1 MNKHYIKTYL
11 YIGYIFSLIFICSTC
26 ACANGNCSAQENAK
40 NMAIDVGYNNTQD
53 FDFDSI
59 FIQLENYKSN
69 VNLKEF
75 KRFQSFDEFN
85 MKGVGEPK
93 YEPFVYVKNSN
104 DTIFVVN
111 SNDTSNVLLYSNRGD
126 YWYNTTFYYG
136 NTQITKSGNE
146 LLKRIF
152 YRICGSDTLIEYRCC
167 KWEKFL
173 IKDLYL
179 KTKSNC
185 FWIRLIGKTDLCNH
199 ATIYDDMLKL
209 VERYN
214 KEQDA
219 FFSEIGENKYDKR
232 RLNTYQLRD
241 TKDAYIYQGVDNKEE
256 LFFQKSSL
264 AFWGIQPGLDNF
276 DVVLSTYK

>member
-11 YIGYIFSLIFICSTC
+11 YISLIFSLIFICSTC
-26 ACANGNCSAQENAK
+26 TNDNCSAQDDAK
-40 NMAIDVGYNNTQD
+40 NMVIDVGYNNIQN

-59 FIQLENYKSN
+59 FLQLENYKSN
-69 VNLKEF
+69 VNLKDF

-93 YEPFVYVKNSN
+93 YEPFVYHKKSN

-111 SNDTSNVLLYSNRGD
+111 SNDTSNVLLYSKRGN
-126 YWYNTTFYYG
+126 YWCNTTFYNG

-152 YRICGSDTLIEYRCC
+152 YRICGSDTLIEYRCS
-167 KWEKFL
+167 KWEKLL

-179 KTKSNC
+179 KTKSKC

-219 FFSEIGENKYDKR
+219 FFSEIGENRYDKR
-232 RLNTYQLRD
+232 RLNSYQLRID
-241 TKDAYIYQGVDNKEE
+241 KDAYIYQGINNKDV
-256 LFFQKSSL
+256 LFFQKTSL
-264 AFWGIQPGLDNF
+264 GLFGIQPGLDNF
-276 DVVLSTYK
+276 DIDISACD